1 MKLNDKWLS
10 TISSGSFEVDFPTE
24 YGHLKQP
31 HYSHIL
37 PAAGE
42 SNQIIK
48 QLFEDEQPKK
58 QIIRPKISIETFQF
72 EQPKEKFNE
81 TQ

>member
-48 QLFEDEQPKK
+48 
-58 QIIRPKISIETFQF
+58 
-72 EQPKEKFNE
+72 
-81 TQ
+81 